1 MIDEYVPC
9 EDILSQINAAK
20 FAGRGAVRLTGMA
33 VGGTAGAIAGI
44 ASGDPTKFVQYTATG
59 SMGGYAAAGKLR
71 PIDVDKKLIEQT
83 TKSYYGS
90 SKAYEERQKQDY
102 IKNYKKNEDNIF
114 KLEQRYDVKE
124 AKEIMNNVVPDYLE
138 AGVTDIDDIMAGY
151 ELQKNGIVKDRNMA
165 ISTAKY
171 AKRIGSDTTKMKKKD
186 RDDWRN
192 TFSSE
197 FKENEKVKKENID
210 AEKLSTTVLK
220 RVDAFNKMKS

>member
-1 MIDEYVPC
+1 
-9 EDILSQINAAK
+9 
-20 FAGRGAVRLTGMA
+20 
-33 VGGTAGAIAGI
+33 
-44 ASGDPTKFVQYTATG
+44 
-59 SMGGYAAAGKLR
+59 MGGYAAAGKLR